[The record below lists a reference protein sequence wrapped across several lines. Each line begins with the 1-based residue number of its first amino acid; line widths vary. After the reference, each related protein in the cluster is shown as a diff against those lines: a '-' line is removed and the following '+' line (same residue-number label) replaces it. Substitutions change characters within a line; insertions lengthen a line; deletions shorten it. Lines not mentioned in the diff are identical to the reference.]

1 MPGPQSSP
9 VHVGSSY
16 CYLILTPTPIKEV
29 IFLSLVWRGGNGFC
43 RIRSLNHSDLGS
55 ERQGKI
61 LTPNPEGSKTQSLCR
76 TGPYS
81 TGTHLTSTPPRCE
94 GNRQESGSVAEL
106 PLRWNYTHKHGGM
119 HTHTHTR
126 TDIEHTQAYTQKH
139 VCTRTHTLAHTHIHV
154 HRTRHDFRSREI
166 RRIQFPWF
174 HTKRCF
180 QPPGGHKHRCLQR
193 PSRCPHRFRR
203 SQGRK
208 ARGGEAVA

>member
-9 VHVGSSY
+9 VHVSSGY

-43 RIRSLNHSDLGS
+43 QIRSLNHSDLGS

-76 TGPYS
+76 TGPHS
-81 TGTHLTSTPPRCE
+81 TGMHLTSTPPRCE
-94 GNRQESGSVAEL
+94 GNRQESGSVAALTKL

-126 TDIEHTQAYTQKH
+126 ADIEHTQACTQKH
-139 VCTRTHTLAHTHIHV
+139 VCTRTHTLAHTH
-154 HRTRHDFRSREI
+154 TRA
-166 RRIQFPWF
+166 QN
-174 HTKRCF
+174 
-180 QPPGGHKHRCLQR
+180 
-193 PSRCPHRFRR
+193 
-203 SQGRK
+203 K
-208 ARGGEAVA
+208 ARFQKPGDTENPVSPVSHQALFSAPRGSQTQMSPDA